1 MRRPTTHHRELPIK
15 ITRGKSLDTTVFKL
29 NCSKCMKRLQIQ
41 KKQKDKHCVLLMIPS
56 MLSSTQHF
64 KVIFNTDIEKNHN
77 LLEDLAECLC
87 GGLFFSLFSVK
98 ALPLAME
105 TRSKSMSSLLTELAW
120 KQWERMY
127 TIMKQ
132 NITFSECSSHY
143 SK

>member
-1 MRRPTTHHRELPIK
+1 MMRIHHRKLPIK
-15 ITRGKSLDTTVFKL
+15 ITRGKSIDIKVFKQ
-29 NCSKCMKRLQIQ
+29 NCSKCMKRLQIK
-41 KKQKDKHCVLLMIPS
+41 KKQKDKQHVLLRIPS

-64 KVIFNTDIEKNHN
+64 KVIFNTDIEKYHN

-98 ALPLAME
+98 ALPLVME
-105 TRSKSMSSLLTELAW
+105 TRSKSMSSLLTGLAW

-132 NITFSECSSHY
+132 NITFSECRSHY